1 MPPRIKFSLIAIMAC
16 LTLAGCTDHTSV
28 EKAKALEAEIE
39 QLTHLNGQGQMAS
52 KRLETKIDAA
62 LQEIERLKSQN
73 AKLQSEIEAKTQENE
88 NAKKAFENYKAQYKL
103 SMVKRAPGMHVDDFT
118 IDGAN
123 FHDVTIKDF
132 SPTQLT
138 VSHAAGVQKL
148 NVELL
153 PDSLRDLLGLN
164 IVLQANN
171 VGQATNSKQSQANQI
186 AGHQRDVVNA
196 EAHKTAILAQLDAA
210 KKKRNTTR
218 EQLVFNGSNH
228 KQTDALK
235 RTLDEL
241 ETTIAKLQG
250 QLAEADIQTYQVRKD
265 NVKMLSTH

>member
-1 MPPRIKFSLIAIMAC
+1 MPPRIKFPLIAIMAC

-39 QLTHLNGQGQMAS
+39 QLTHLNSQAQMAS
-52 KRLETKIDAA
+52 KRLDTKIEAA
-62 LQEIERLKSQN
+62 LQEIERLKTQN
-73 AKLQSEIEAKTQENE
+73 AQLQADLEAKTQENE
-88 NAKKAFENYKAQYKL
+88 KAKKAFENYKAQYKL
-103 SMVKRAPGMHVDDFT
+103 SMFKRAPGMHVDDFT
-118 IDGAN
+118 IDGSN

-148 NVELL
+148 NVESL

-164 IVLQANN
+164 IVLQTNN
-171 VGQATNSKQSQANQI
+171 AGPETNSKQSQANQI
-186 AGHQRDVVNA
+186 AGHQRDVINA

-218 EQLVFNGSNH
+218 EQLTYNSSNH
-228 KQTDALK
+228 KQTDTLK

-241 ETTIAKLQG
+241 DMTIAKLQG

-265 NVKMLSTH
+265 NVKMLPTH